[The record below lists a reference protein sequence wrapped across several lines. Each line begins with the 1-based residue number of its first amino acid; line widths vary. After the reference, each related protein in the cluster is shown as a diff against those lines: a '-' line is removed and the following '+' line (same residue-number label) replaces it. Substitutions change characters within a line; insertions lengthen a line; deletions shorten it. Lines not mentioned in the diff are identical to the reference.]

1 MTMTRAAHVP
11 PVTGPTAVSAR
22 ALGPDVARGSLLLF
36 IALANAHTFLHWPDT
51 TTVRAM
57 PVTGALVDGVVAV
70 LLTVFV
76 DGRSY
81 TMFAALF
88 GYGLVQITRRQDA
101 AGASWEATRA
111 LLRKR
116 GRWMFVIGFLHATL
130 LFYADIIT
138 AYGLLAIVLVGSVRA
153 RSRRLFWYAGIWM
166 AAGSIFYALLCW
178 PAPPDQVLPAVA
190 EDNPLL
196 AAAFRA
202 AGILAAAPVAAATA
216 AGAFMI
222 GIWAARLRLLEDPAP
237 HRVALRRF
245 VVVSI
250 TVSVLGGLPL
260 ALVIAEV
267 IPHDS
272 ARLVVALGYL
282 HAVSGYAGG
291 PAYAVAIALWAARRQ
306 DNPGRVAHALQAI
319 GQRSMT
325 CYVVQSV
332 VWQIAFAPYLL
343 DLGTDLRIWQCSL
356 LALATWL
363 ATVGIAEWM
372 RRRDIRGLLEVLLR
386 RLVYR

>member
-1 MTMTRAAHVP
+1 MTSAAHAP
-11 PVTGPTAVSAR
+11 PVTGPTAVTAR
-22 ALGPDVARGSLLLF
+22 ALGPDVARGGLLLF
-36 IALANAHTFLHWPDT
+36 IALANAHTFLHWPGT

-57 PVTGALVDGVVAV
+57 PVTGAFVDGLVAV
-70 LLTVFV
+70 LLTVIV

-88 GYGLVQITRRQDA
+88 GYGLVQITRRQER
-101 AGASWEATRA
+101 AGAAWDTTKK

-138 AYGLLAIVLVGSVRA
+138 AYALLAIVLVSSVRA

-166 AAGSIFYALLCW
+166 LLGSVVYALLSW
-178 PAPPDQVLPAVA
+178 PAPSDQLLAAVS

-196 AAAFRA
+196 AAVYRA
-202 AGILAAAPVAAATA
+202 GGILLAAPFAATTA
-216 AGAFMI
+216 AGAFML
-222 GIWAARLRLLEDPAP
+222 GIWAARHRLLEDPGP
-237 HRVALRRF
+237 HRDALTRF
-245 VVVSI
+245 AVIGI

-260 ALVIAEV
+260 GLVIADV
-267 IPHDS
+267 IPHDN
-272 ARLVVALGYL
+272 AGLAVGLGYL
-282 HAVSGYAGG
+282 HALTGYAGG
-291 PAYAVAIALWAARRQ
+291 PAYAVAIALWASRRQ
-306 DNPGRVAHALQAI
+306 DAPGPVGHALQAV

-325 CYVVQSV
+325 CYVLQSV
-332 VWQIAFAPYLL
+332 VWLVAFAPYLL
-343 DLGTDLRIWQCSL
+343 DLGTELRIWQCSL

-372 RRRDIRGLLEVLLR
+372 RRRDIRGPLEVLLR
-386 RLVYR
+386 RLTYR

>member
-1 MTMTRAAHVP
+1 MTRAPHVP

-22 ALGPDVARGSLLLF
+22 ALGPDVARGGLLLF

-57 PVTGALVDGVVAV
+57 PVTGALLDGVVAV

-88 GYGLVQITRRQDA
+88 GYGLVQITRRQE
-101 AGASWEATRA
+101 AGGAGWESTKT

-138 AYGLLAIVLVGSVRA
+138 AYGLLAIVLVASVRSS
-153 RSRRLFWYAGIWM
+153 SRRRFWYAGIWM
-166 AAGSIFYALLCW
+166 AVGSIFYALLCW

-190 EDNPLL
+190 EDNPLF

-222 GIWAARLRLLEDPAP
+222 GIWAARLRLLEDPGP
-237 HRVALRRF
+237 HRAALRRF
-245 VVVSI
+245 VVVGI

-282 HAVSGYAGG
+282 HAVTGYAGG
-291 PAYAVAIALWAARRQ
+291 PAYAVAIALWASRRQ
-306 DNPGRVAHALQAI
+306 DDPGPVARALQAI

-325 CYVVQSV
+325 CYVLQSV
-332 VWQIAFAPYLL
+332 VWQIAFAPYFL
-343 DLGTDLRIWQCSL
+343 DLGTELRIWQCSL

-372 RRRDIRGLLEVLLR
+372 RRRDIRGPLEVLLR